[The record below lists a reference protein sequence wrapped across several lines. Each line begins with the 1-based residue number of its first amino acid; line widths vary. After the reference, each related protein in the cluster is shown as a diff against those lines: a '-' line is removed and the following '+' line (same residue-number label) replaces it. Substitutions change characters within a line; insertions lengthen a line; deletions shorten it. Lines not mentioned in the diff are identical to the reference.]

1 MQALVERKDVS
12 EYRYVWKLGNYN
24 ENPNISIPS
33 NRIHNRIQT
42 VLKCVYFKKTSF
54 STSSPAII
62 DFYSLTFILVP
73 TQNRFRIVEI
83 VSRS

>member
-1 MQALVERKDVS
+1 MQ
-12 EYRYVWKLGNYN
+12 
-24 ENPNISIPS
+24 ENICI
-33 NRIHNRIQT
+33 
-42 VLKCVYFKKTSF
+42 LKKTSF

-83 VSRS
+83 VSRSWLVPSQKVRTLLKENIWDK